1 MTNAYLQLTIF
12 FLIGLTCITLID
24 SLGAVASRKFNFK
37 YSYLSILSFAVYI
50 GIGYLLSNHFQ
61 LMIIVVITALL
72 GLYDST
78 IGLKLSTRLNA
89 HSENIDIVKS
99 NIKIVISMIMVAVL
113 FGFIGYCI
121 NGYFRP

>member
-1 MTNAYLQLTIF
+1 MDNYSNLIYLI
-12 FLIGLTCITLID
+12 LIGLTCITLID

-37 YSYLSILSFAVYI
+37 YSYLSILSFAVYT

-78 IGLKLSTRLNA
+78 IGLNLSIRLKA
-89 HSENIDIVKS
+89 HSENIDVVKS
-99 NIKIVISMIMVAVL
+99 NIKMVISMIMVAVL
-113 FGFIGYCI
+113 LGFIGYCI